1 MFLWNSVN
9 FCSPHVRIQDSW
21 KVKTGVC
28 RVLHGAR
35 FSTWSTE
42 LFCSCVPNMKRC
54 LAPPWKKDR
63 SWSNAQCLPFV
74 WLRKT
79 SPNSLLSCWKK
90 MSHFCFQ
97 QDPALRRVKHN
108 KADICIPE
116 LALALPKLQL
126 TNYLCG
132 VVWKWKVVSAVPH
145 FVIRS
150 CLCQP

>member
-28 RVLHGAR
+28 RVLHGAL

-90 MSHFCFQ
+90 CHVFVSSRILHWEESNTIKLISVFLSSLWLCPNFNLQ
-97 QDPALRRVKHN
+97 TIYV
-108 KADICIPE
+108 E
-116 LALALPKLQL
+116 LFGNGKLWVL
-126 TNYLCG
+126 FL
-132 VVWKWKVVSAVPH
+132 
-145 FVIRS
+145 I
-150 CLCQP
+150 L